1 MIKIKNKLFIILW
14 LLSLGFAVQ
23 AQDFYVSTSFHEPAT
38 DGLRFI
44 YSRDAVHWDS
54 IPGTFLAP
62 KVGKQK
68 VMRDPSI
75 IRTPDG
81 VFHLVWTSSWRGDR
95 GFGYAESRDL
105 MHWSEPKFIEVMDD
119 PTTVNV
125 WAPEFFWDEDRQQAM
140 VVWASC
146 VPSQHFALGIED
158 EKNNHRLYYS
168 VTKDF

>member
-23 AQDFYVSTSFHEPAT
+23 AQDLYVSTSFHEPAT

-105 MHWSEPKFIEVMDD
+105 MHWSEPKFI
-119 PTTVNV
+119 
-125 WAPEFFWDEDRQQAM
+125 
-140 VVWASC
+140 
-146 VPSQHFALGIED
+146 
-158 EKNNHRLYYS
+158 
-168 VTKDF
+168 

>member
-23 AQDFYVSTSFHEPAT
+23 AQDLCVSTSFHEPAT

-81 VFHLVWTSSWRGDR
+81 VFHLGRPWLRLCRESRPDALERTEIHRGDGR
-95 GFGYAESRDL
+95 SYHGERMGTGTL
-105 MHWSEPKFIEVMDD
+105 
-119 PTTVNV
+119 
-125 WAPEFFWDEDRQQAM
+125 
-140 VVWASC
+140 
-146 VPSQHFALGIED
+146 LG
-158 EKNNHRLYYS
+158 
-168 VTKDF
+168 